1 MRGYEGLCGAL
12 HYSPQWSPW
21 LKANRKKPR
30 AATTFSIA
38 QLLQITSLHQTYI
51 NRCKD
56 ANRIGQ
62 CSIMTSIPGSKEPG
76 IFCCLWHICQ
86 PPLSSIQWGQ
96 INRKVVHSS
105 EKHQIDVFHWQDYKT
120 MVTERKETEQMQSTF
135 EKLGAPIGRR
145 ATICCPIWKH
155 RRVRLMPCSIYVAAF
170 VQHTNAKLLSQGCNT
185 VHI

>member
-1 MRGYEGLCGAL
+1 MIRMNLKIRFTPVLPQLPEVLCQDLSNLWADMRNGVFNRSFRHRMRGYERLWNIPR
-12 HYSPQWSPW
+12 YSPQWSPW

-30 AATTFSIA
+30 VATTFLIA

-96 INRKVVHSS
+96 INRKAVPIS
-105 EKHQIDVFHWQDYKT
+105 EKHQFDVFHW
-120 MVTERKETEQMQSTF
+120 
-135 EKLGAPIGRR
+135 
-145 ATICCPIWKH
+145 
-155 RRVRLMPCSIYVAAF
+155 
-170 VQHTNAKLLSQGCNT
+170 
-185 VHI
+185 